1 MLRNRFNAV
10 LASGAVLIAC
20 LALTFSP
27 AARAEEAQPPAPAEA
42 TAPAAPADAAK
53 PGEAAAPAEA
63 AKPAAVAP
71 LPDMVMGKDD
81 APVTIIEYSSLSCPH
96 CATFHK
102 DVFPELNTKYIGTG
116 KVRYILRE
124 FPLNESALAGTVIA
138 RCLEPSRYFAFIHL
152 LFQKQADWA
161 FKEDALTPLKAYAKQ
176 AGLSEDEFNK
186 CIDNEALQKGILAI
200 RDEGQKK
207 GVNATPSFFVN
218 GMILKGAPTLQ
229 GLEEAMKPY
238 LSDK

>member
-27 AARAEEAQPPAPAEA
+27 AARAEDAKAPAPAEV
-42 TAPAAPADAAK
+42 
-53 PGEAAAPAEA
+53 
-63 AKPAAVAP
+63 AKPAAVSP
-71 LPDMVMGKDD
+71 LTDMVMGKDD

-96 CATFHK
+96 CAVFHK
-102 DVFPELNTKYIGTG
+102 DVFPELKTKYIDTG

-138 RCLEPSRYFAFIHL
+138 RCLEPSRYFAFIGL

-218 GMILKGAPTLQ
+218 GMLMKGASTLQ
-229 GLEEAMKPY
+229 SFEDAMKPY

>member
-1 MLRNRFNAV
+1 MLRNRFYAL
-10 LASGAVLIAC
+10 LASGAVFAAC

-27 AARAEEAQPPAPAEA
+27 AARAEEAQTPAPAE
-42 TAPAAPADAAK
+42 TAKPAVPAAT
-53 PGEAAAPAEA
+53 AAPAEA
-63 AKPAAVAP
+63 AKPAESP
-71 LPDMVMGKDD
+71 LPDMTVGQAN
-81 APVTIIEYSSLSCPH
+81 APITIIEYSSLSCPH

-102 DVFPELNTKYIGTG
+102 DVFPELKSKYIDTG
-116 KVRYILRE
+116 KVRYIMRE

-138 RCLEPSRYFAFIHL
+138 RCLDSSRYFAFIHL

-161 FKEDALTPLKAYAKQ
+161 YKEDALTPLKGYAKQ
-176 AGLSEDEFNK
+176 AGLSEDDFNK
-186 CIDNEALQKGILAI
+186 CIDNEALQKKILAI

-218 GMILKGAPTLQ
+218 GMLLKGAPTLQ

>member
-27 AARAEEAQPPAPAEA
+27 AARAEEAQPPASAE
-42 TAPAAPADAAK
+42 TTVPADAAK
-53 PGEAAAPAEA
+53 PGEGAKPAEA
-63 AKPAAVAP
+63 AKPAEKP
-71 LPDMVMGKDD
+71 LPDMVVGKAD

-96 CATFHK
+96 CAVFHK
-102 DVFPELNTKYIGTG
+102 DIFPELKTKYIDTG

-138 RCLEPSRYFAFIHL
+138 RCLEPSRYFAFIGL

-161 FKEDALTPLKAYAKQ
+161 FKEDALTPLKAFAKQ

-218 GMILKGAPTLQ
+218 GMLLKGAPTLQ

>member
-10 LASGAVLIAC
+10 LASGAVLIA

-27 AARAEEAQPPAPAEA
+27 GARAEEAQPPAPAE
-42 TAPAAPADAAK
+42 TTVPAAPADAAK
-53 PGEAAAPAEA
+53 PGEAAEA

-161 FKEDALTPLKAYAKQ
+161 FKEDALTPAQGLRQ
-176 AGLSEDEFNK
+176 AGRTVRGRIQQVHRQRGLAEGNPRHPRRGTKEGRKRYPKLLSQWYDPEGRADLASLGRGDE
-186 CIDNEALQKGILAI
+186 A
-200 RDEGQKK
+200 
-207 GVNATPSFFVN
+207 V
-218 GMILKGAPTLQ
+218 
-229 GLEEAMKPY
+229 LER
-238 LSDK
+238 

>member
-10 LASGAVLIAC
+10 LASGAILIAC

-27 AARAEEAQPPAPAEA
+27 AARAEEAQPPAPAE
-42 TAPAAPADAAK
+42 TAAP
-53 PGEAAAPAEA
+53 AAPAEA
-63 AKPAAVAP
+63 AKPGEAAKPAAVSP
-71 LPDMVMGKDD
+71 LPDMVVGKDD

-96 CATFHK
+96 CAVFHK
-102 DVFPELNTKYIGTG
+102 DVYPELKTKYIDTG

-138 RCLEPSRYFAFIHL
+138 RCLEPSRYFAFIGL

-161 FKEDALTPLKAYAKQ
+161 FKEDALTPLKAFAKQ

-218 GMILKGAPTLQ
+218 GMILKGASTLQ
-229 GLEEAMKPY
+229 ALEEAMKPY

>member
-1 MLRNRFNAV
+1 VLRNRFNAV
-10 LASGAVLIAC
+10 LASGAILIAC
-20 LALTFSP
+20 LALALSP
-27 AARAEEAQPPAPAEA
+27 AARAEEAQPPAAA
-42 TAPAAPADAAK
+42 KTTVPAAPADAAK
-53 PGEAAAPAEA
+53 PGEAAKPTEA
-63 AKPAAVAP
+63 AKPAAVSP
-71 LPDMVMGKDD
+71 LPDMVMGKAD

-102 DVFPELNTKYIGTG
+102 DVFPELKTKYIDTG

-218 GMILKGAPTLQ
+218 GMLLKGAPTLQ

>member
-10 LASGAVLIAC
+10 LASGAILFAC

-27 AARAEEAQPPAPAEA
+27 AARAEEAQPPAPAE
-42 TAPAAPADAAK
+42 TAAP
-53 PGEAAAPAEA
+53 AAPAEA
-63 AKPAAVAP
+63 AKPGEAAKPAAVSP
-71 LPDMVMGKDD
+71 LPDMAVGKDD

-96 CATFHK
+96 CAVFHK
-102 DVFPELNTKYIGTG
+102 DVYPELKTKYIDTG

-138 RCLEPSRYFAFIHL
+138 RCLEPSRYFAFIGL

-161 FKEDALTPLKAYAKQ
+161 FKEDALTPLKAFAKQ

-218 GMILKGAPTLQ
+218 GMILKGASTLQ
-229 GLEEAMKPY
+229 ALEEAMKPY